1 MIPVVIND
9 LRKTLEVEPE
19 HYDMTKFSILLS
31 IVLLGSISR
40 ASAGTEVLPQDALP
54 KCAAVYAT
62 LGIAQEG
69 GNKQQLQAYTI
80 QILHRALVY
89 NKSAS
94 AVSDPLRSWGNAL
107 LECLINRYKPAHT
120 SVYFNYT

>member
-1 MIPVVIND
+1 
-9 LRKTLEVEPE
+9 
-19 HYDMTKFSILLS
+19 MTKFSILLS

-94 AVSDPLRSWGNAL
+94 EVTTALVRGYIDRINQGDATAV
-107 LECLINRYKPAHT
+107 
-120 SVYFNYT
+120 FNELKAQHEFCSQYLQAYGL